1 MRMRAYLNAYVL
13 RLKGLLYS
21 LACCFARFNKSEK
34 VSDRRNKF
42 CEVGNC
48 AFE

>member
-1 MRMRAYLNAYVL
+1 MRKRPNLNAYVL

-21 LACCFARFNKSEK
+21 LACCFNWFDKSER